1 MSAVRQ
7 RLFSRNF
14 GSGPRKVLALH
25 CTLAHSGAWRGVAEA
40 MEADVTF
47 VTPDLLTHGRS
58 PDWNGRGDYQSGNM
72 EAIEP
77 LLNEPMDVVG
87 HSFGATVALR
97 LALEYPDRVR
107 SLTMIEPVFFGIV
120 AIDDPDM
127 FAAQSG
133 TEAEYLTAL
142 KAGDDEL
149 AARLF
154 NRSWGES
161 RVKWPDMRPEMRAAM
176 TRSINVVLAS
186 RPALIDDV
194 HGQLKPGVLD
204 RANMPTLLLR
214 GSLSPKSIQ
223 IVNDGL
229 ARRLPDAVCKVVEGA
244 GHMVPVTH
252 PSQTADTLRDL
263 FGRVPV

>member
-1 MSAVRQ
+1 MSDLEQ

-25 CTLAHSGAWRGVAEA
+25 CTLAHSGAWRGVASV
-40 MEADVTF
+40 MEPDVTF
-47 VTPDLLTHGRS
+47 VTPDMLTHGRS
-58 PDWNGRGDYQSGNM
+58 PDWDRQGDYQTRNM
-72 EAIEP
+72 EAVAP
-77 LLNEPMDVVG
+77 LLDEPMDVVG

-97 LALEYPDRVR
+97 LALEHPDRVR

-120 AIDDPDM
+120 AVDDPKA
-127 FAAQSG
+127 FAAQSDG
-133 TEAEYLTAL
+133 ETEYTAAL
-142 KAGDDEL
+142 NAGDDEL

-161 RVKWPDMRPEMRAAM
+161 RVKWPDMREETRAAM
-176 TRSINVVLAS
+176 TRSINVVPAC

-194 HGQLKPGVLD
+194 HGLLAPGVLD
-204 RANMPTLLLR
+204 RANMPTQLLR
-214 GSLSPKSIQ
+214 GATSPIGIQ

-229 ARRLPDAVCKVVEGA
+229 ARRLPDAVCKVIAGA

-252 PSQTADTLRDL
+252 PHQTATALREL
-263 FGRVPV
+263 FARAPV